1 MKFPRQVQE
10 RLENLG
16 AEPMVPL
23 GEGDMDGG
31 EAEFSFVR
39 WLVSASVAL
48 MQAHGA
54 QIPESI
60 KESMYP
66 KPPVYEAL
74 LKLGAKAEDIP
85 IEIAK
90 ANAEESKQRAL
101 NTFLAGNRAFL
112 AKVTN
117 NRELLT
123 AQGRSTRHIEVQ
135 LPEGVSYSA
144 GDHLGV
150 VGANPDEVVLSY
162 MDQLGLAHD
171 AVVRLELEE
180 GQSLSTVPLGR
191 QVSAFNALA
200 YCFELQQPASRPQLY
215 ALAKLAADPAEA
227 EHLRALAEYGRG
239 NSGEMPEG
247 CPDEYERY
255 VLRAR
260 RTLLEIL
267 REHPSVTVSAGALLG
282 MLPPMKP
289 RYYSISSS
297 PKLSP
302 RTATISVSVVQGR
315 SPTGRL
321 HLGLCSNCLKSQT
334 GQKPYPPTVMPSRP
348 LGASGLGMPLVT
360 FVKDTGSSFRLP
372 ASNVP
377 VIMVGPG
384 TGVAPMRGFIQDR
397 AADGRSE
404 NVLFFGCRDES
415 DYLYRDELEAWEK
428 EGCLKLFVA
437 FSRKHGTPK
446 TYVQDLISQKADLV
460 AEYVRRGAYIYICG
474 DASKMAPDVK
484 ATVARV
490 LTEAGWGDDCV
501 EKMTAEGRYCEDVW
515 AAQSI

>member
-1 MKFPRQVQE
+1 
-10 RLENLG
+10 
-16 AEPMVPL
+16 
-23 GEGDMDGG
+23 
-31 EAEFSFVR
+31 
-39 WLVSASVAL
+39 
-48 MQAHGA
+48 
-54 QIPESI
+54 
-60 KESMYP
+60 
-66 KPPVYEAL
+66 
-74 LKLGAKAEDIP
+74 
-85 IEIAK
+85 
-90 ANAEESKQRAL
+90 
-101 NTFLAGNRAFL
+101 
-112 AKVTN
+112 
-117 NRELLT
+117 
-123 AQGRSTRHIEVQ
+123 
-135 LPEGVSYSA
+135 
-144 GDHLGV
+144 
-150 VGANPDEVVLSY
+150 
-162 MDQLGLAHD
+162 
-171 AVVRLELEE
+171 
-180 GQSLSTVPLGR
+180 
-191 QVSAFNALA
+191 
-200 YCFELQQPASRPQLY
+200 
-215 ALAKLAADPAEA
+215 
-227 EHLRALAEYGRG
+227 
-239 NSGEMPEG
+239 
-247 CPDEYERY
+247 
-255 VLRAR
+255 
-260 RTLLEIL
+260 
-267 REHPSVTVSAGALLG
+267 

-397 AADGRSE
+397 AADERSE

-490 LTEAGWGDDCV
+490 LMEAGLGDDCV